1 MVCGLISL
9 LGGLCYAE
17 LGTAI
22 PESGGDY
29 DKEKKIKQK
38 RLNLMIWVRDSLL
51 VRKFE

>member
-29 DKEKKIKQK
+29 AKEKNNAKTIEIND
-38 RLNLMIWVRDSLL
+38 LILW
-51 VRKFE
+51 

>member
-1 MVCGLISL
+1 MQNAGSFGLSIIIWVLCGIFSL

-29 DKEKKIKQK
+29 AYIDAVFIT
-38 RLNLMIWVRDSLL
+38 
-51 VRKFE
+51 

>member
-29 DKEKKIKQK
+29 DKEKIKQNK
-38 RLNLMIWVRDSLL
+38 
-51 VRKFE
+51 

>member
-29 DKEKKIKQK
+29 DKEKINQK
-38 RLNLMIWVRDSLL
+38 
-51 VRKFE
+51 KFKFNDWIFWKFKSE

>member
-29 DKEKKIKQK
+29 DKEKNKAKTIEFND
-38 RLNLMIWVRDSLL
+38 LSSW
-51 VRKFE
+51 